1 MTKRNLGDKFKCP
14 FTCSQHSKSAQVCFK
29 MVTITEYH
37 LPETRLIPNSP
48 QPLLHY
54 KGLLSE
60 SERRPENIDRHFTQ
74 HHWKTQWIFRYGPT
88 QGSHYHSRVHECM
101 TVLSGTARIR
111 FGVADLDDDLATNTW
126 GGAHEPGGLELEVEA
141 GDALIIPAGV
151 AHKTYNTSP
160 GEAFSLLTP
169 GKGRGVQA
177 ENVYEALSN
186 VELTGFTMMGAYPR
200 NCIDWDF
207 SRGGEDLHNFRASW
221 EVAKPDLDPFL
232 GTDNQGLCGRWKTIA
247 LSKRRNP
254 YARI

>member
-1 MTKRNLGDKFKCP
+1 
-14 FTCSQHSKSAQVCFK
+14 
-29 MVTITEYH
+29 MVTITAYH

-60 SERRPENIDRHFTQ
+60 SERRPEIIDQRFTQ

-101 TVLSGTARIR
+101 TILTGTATIR
-111 FGVADLDDDLATNTW
+111 FGVADLDDDLDKNTW
-126 GGAHEPGGLELEVEA
+126 GGEYEKGGLELEVQA

-160 GEAFSLLTP
+160 GDAFSLLTP
-169 GKGRGVQA
+169 GEGRGIQA
-177 ENVYEALSN
+177 DDVFGALSN

-200 NCIDWDF
+200 NCDDWDF
-207 SRGGEDLHNFRASW
+207 SRGGEDLENFQACWSVTR
-221 EVAKPDLDPFL
+221 PDLDPFL
-232 GTDNQGLCGRWKTIA
+232 GEDKEGLCGRWKVTS
-247 LSKRRNP
+247 LSRRRNP
-254 YARI
+254 YAKI